1 MRTTPTVLAAAL
13 ALALPSTS
21 DAQGTRTRSGDVG
34 QPTTTVAPFNY
45 PTANRVKEMGNVAT
59 ELIDKR
65 RRLGLDEAALTA
77 LRTLETEIDTRNAPA
92 VAKFDS
98 LRVVARANNNADRAS
113 TLEGRATLAQMTET
127 ARDIAELREADAA
140 KALAIIPADKQ
151 DAARAMLA
159 DQQKNFDAAFAP
171 RVRAPRRP

>member
-13 ALALPSTS
+13 ALALPATAF
-21 DAQGTRTRSGDVG
+21 AQGSRTRSGDVG
-34 QPTTTVAPFNY
+34 QPVTNIAPFNY

-65 RRLGLDEAALTA
+65 RRPGLDEAALNA
-77 LRTLETEIDTRNAPA
+77 LRALETEIDTRNAPA
-92 VAKFDS
+92 VARFDS
-98 LRVVARANNNADRAS
+98 LRVVARANNNADRAG

-140 KALAIIPADKQ
+140 KALALVPADKQ

-159 DQQKNFDAAFAP
+159 DQQKDFDAAFAP
-171 RVRAPRRP
+171 RARAPRRP